1 MINKDTYKRLT
12 YRFNKGIGYIDN
24 DFNGVYYSDCIQGD
38 SGCITKIYERLA
50 ELEDKI
56 ENGTLLE
63 LPCKVGD
70 KVWWVNQY
78 SPRPR
83 IEEYEV
89 STITIGKDNKIYL
102 GLGFSFFTF
111 MTDEVYYTKAEA
123 EARLKELQ
131 EKEQ

>member
-1 MINKDTYKRLT
+1 MSDYRRLTERSGNGIAIKDTST
-12 YRFNKGIGYIDN
+12 NDNKSIWNAID
-24 DFNGVYYSDCIQGD
+24 
-38 SGCITKIYERLA
+38 RLA

-56 ENGTLLE
+56 ENGTLHE

-89 STITIGKDNKIYL
+89 STITIGKDNKIYI
-102 GLGFSFFTF
+102 GVEYGYFTF
-111 MTDEVYYTKAEA
+111 KVDELYFTKDQA